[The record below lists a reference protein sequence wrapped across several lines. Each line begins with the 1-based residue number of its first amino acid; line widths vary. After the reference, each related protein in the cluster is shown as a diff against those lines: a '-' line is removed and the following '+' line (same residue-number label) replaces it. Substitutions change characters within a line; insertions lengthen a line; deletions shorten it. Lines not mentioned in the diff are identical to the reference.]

1 MIMEPTLVGTA
12 GVAALLFLIFAGLHI
27 GLALSL
33 IGGLGM
39 CLLMGAKGGLAILGS
54 SPFAVAA
61 SYDLSPLPLFLLMG
75 SFALNGG
82 IGSMAYEAMSTLM
95 GRLRGGL
102 AIATTFACA
111 FFGMICGS
119 SLAAAGIFTK
129 IALPEMLKRGFDKS
143 LAIGTIA
150 SAGTFATLIPPSGL
164 MIIYCIL
171 TEQSI
176 GRMFMAGFVPG
187 FMSAFAFSILIY
199 ARVKRNP
206 ALAPPLTEGYKW
218 KEKARTLISIWPIIF
233 FAALVLGGIFAGW
246 FTATEG
252 AAVGAFGTL
261 LFAVA
266 KKGTRQAKI
275 PGALIDCMKATG
287 MIFLVIIGAIIFGR
301 FLSVTQVPV
310 NVASFLSDA
319 HIPRVIFLASLVL
332 LYFIL
337 GMLLDSVAILCI
349 TIPVVFPVVVQLG
362 FDPIWFG
369 IFLIKMCEIGQVTPP
384 VGMNVYVAVAASEG
398 QVSLGDAFKGITPFV
413 GCDLCV
419 LFILTAFPQLSLW
432 LPNLVFGS

>member
-1 MIMEPTLVGTA
+1 MMDPTLVGTA
-12 GVAALLFLIFAGLHI
+12 GVAALLVLIFSGLHI

-33 IGGLGM
+33 VGGAGM
-39 CLLMGAKGGLAILGS
+39 CLLMGARGGLDIIGS

-82 IGSMAYEAMSTLM
+82 IGAMVYEAMSKLL
-95 GRLRGGL
+95 GRLHGGL
-102 AIATTFACA
+102 AIATTFASA

-119 SLAAAGIFTK
+119 SLATAGIFTK
-129 IALPEMLKRGFDKS
+129 IALPEMLKRGMDKKLS
-143 LAIGTIA
+143 IGTIS

-187 FMSAFAFSILIY
+187 FISAFAFSALIY
-199 ARVKRNP
+199 IRVRRKP
-206 ALAPPLTEGYKW
+206 SLAPLVKEGYRLS
-218 KEKARTLISIWPIIF
+218 EKARALVSIWPIIF

-261 LFAVA
+261 LFAVV
-266 KKGTRQAKI
+266 KKGVRQTQI
-275 PGALIDCMKATG
+275 PTALVDCMKATG

-301 FLSVTQVPV
+301 FLSVTQLPV

-319 HIPRVIFLASLVL
+319 HISRAAFLFSLAL
-332 LYFIL
+332 LYFVL

-349 TIPVVFPVVVQLG
+349 TIPVVFPVVMQLG

-369 IFLIKMCEIGQVTPP
+369 IFLIKMCEIGQITPP
-384 VGMNVYVAVAASEG
+384 VGMNVYVAVAAAEG
-398 QVSLGDAFKGITPFV
+398 QVSLEDAFKGIMPFLA
-413 GCDLCV
+413 CDLCV
-419 LFILTAFPQLSLW
+419 LTILIVFPELSLW

>member
-1 MIMEPTLVGTA
+1 MDPTLVGTA
-12 GVAALLFLIFAGLHI
+12 GVAALLVLIFSGLHI
-27 GLALSL
+27 GLALSF
-33 IGGLGM
+33 IGGAGM
-39 CLLMGAKGGLAILGS
+39 CLLMGARGGLDILGS
-54 SPFAVAA
+54 SPFVVAA

-75 SFALNGG
+75 AFALNGG
-82 IGSMAYEAMSTLM
+82 IGAMVYEAMSKLL
-95 GRLRGGL
+95 GRLHGGL

-119 SLAAAGIFTK
+119 SLATAGIFTK
-129 IALPEMLKRGFDKS
+129 IALPEMLKRGMDKKLS
-143 LAIGTIA
+143 IGTIS

-187 FMSAFAFSILIY
+187 FISAFAFSILIY
-199 ARVKRNP
+199 VRVKRKP
-206 ALAPPLTEGYKW
+206 SLAPLVREGYTLS
-218 KEKARTLISIWPIIF
+218 EKAWALISIWPIIF

-261 LFAVA
+261 LFAVV
-266 KKGTRQAKI
+266 KKGVRQTQI
-275 PGALIDCMKATG
+275 PAALIDCMKTTG

-301 FLSVTQVPV
+301 FLSVTQLPV

-319 HIPRVIFLASLVL
+319 HISRVVFLASLVL
-332 LYFIL
+332 LYFVL

-349 TIPVVFPVVVQLG
+349 TIPVVFPVVMQLG

-369 IFLIKMCEIGQVTPP
+369 IFLIKMCEIGQITPP

-398 QVSLGDAFKGITPFV
+398 QVSLEDAFKGITPFLA
-413 GCDLCV
+413 CDLCV
-419 LFILTAFPQLSLW
+419 LILLIVFPGLSLW
-432 LPNLVFGS
+432 LPNLVFGT

>member
-1 MIMEPTLVGTA
+1 MDPTLVGTA
-12 GVAALLFLIFAGLHI
+12 GVAALLVLIFSGLHI

-33 IGGLGM
+33 VGGAGM
-39 CLLMGAKGGLAILGS
+39 CLLMGARGGLDILGS

-82 IGSMAYEAMSTLM
+82 IGAMVYEAMSKLL
-95 GRLRGGL
+95 GRLHGGL

-119 SLAAAGIFTK
+119 SLATAGIFTK
-129 IALPEMLKRGFDKS
+129 IALPEMLKRGMDKRLS
-143 LAIGTIA
+143 IGTIS

-187 FMSAFAFSILIY
+187 FISAFAFSALTYI
-199 ARVKRNP
+199 RVKRKP
-206 ALAPPLTEGYKW
+206 TLAPLVKEGYKLS
-218 KEKARTLISIWPIIF
+218 EKVRALISIWPIIF

-261 LFAVA
+261 LFAVV
-266 KKGTRQAKI
+266 KKGIRQTQI
-275 PGALIDCMKATG
+275 PSALIDCMKATG

-301 FLSVTQVPV
+301 FLSVTQLPV
-310 NVASFLSDA
+310 NVAAFLGDA
-319 HIPRVIFLASLVL
+319 HISRTVFLASLVL
-332 LYFIL
+332 LYFVL

-349 TIPVVFPVVVQLG
+349 TIPVVFPVVMQLG

-369 IFLIKMCEIGQVTPP
+369 IFLIKMCEIGQITPP

-398 QVSLGDAFKGITPFV
+398 SVSLEDAFKGIIPFLT
-413 GCDLCV
+413 CDLCV
-419 LFILTAFPQLSLW
+419 LFILIIFPELSLW